1 MSEPPR
7 SMSARNYVLIWLGI
21 FAALIILM
29 IVLRGVLLPFVIGM
43 AVAYFLDPVAD
54 RLERWGMSR
63 TISTTLL
70 TIAFLIV
77 VVLAIAFLLP
87 ILQRQLVDFLGNL
100 PGYFQIIREWAEPAY
115 QRWMS
120 KLDPEEVKRVEDAVG
135 AFSGRGIQ
143 FVLGLVGQ
151 IGSGGMALVSFL
163 GVLFITPVV
172 TFYLLRDWD
181 VLLKRV
187 NGWLPVRHA
196 DTIRQ
201 QARLID
207 ETLAGFVRGQGMVCL
222 ILAVYYGAALSIAGL
237 EFGLVIGIAAG
248 LVSFV
253 PYIGSVGGLVVG
265 VGLALLQFDE
275 IWMVAVVAGI
285 FGIGQ
290 LAEGMFLTPKLV
302 GDRVRLHPVWVIFA
316 VLAGGSLF
324 GFVGMLVSLPVA
336 AVLGVLVRF
345 GVSHYLAS
353 SLYHGT
359 QGGEDKAAREPPAGP
374 TVP

>member
-1 MSEPPR
+1 MN
-7 SMSARNYVLIWLGI
+7 ARNYVLVWLGI

-70 TIAFLIV
+70 TVAFLIV

-87 ILQRQLVDFLGNL
+87 VLQRQLVDFLGNL
-100 PGYFQIIREWAEPAY
+100 PGYFQTIREWAEPAY

-120 KLDPEEVKRVEDAVG
+120 KLDSEEVKRVEEAVG

-181 VLLKRV
+181 ILLKRV

-290 LAEGMFLTPKLV
+290 LAEGMILTPKLV

-345 GVSHYLAS
+345 GVLHYLAS

-359 QGGEDKAAREPPAGP
+359 QGGEDKAAREPPADSK
-374 TVP
+374 VS

>member
-120 KLDPEEVKRVEDAVG
+120 KLDPEEVKRVEDAGG

>member
-248 LVSFV
+248 LVGDGFDL
-253 PYIGSVGGLVVG
+253 PDDGFRRTADERTFGDG
-265 VGLALLQFDE
+265 VFH
-275 IWMVAVVAGI
+275 VH
-285 FGIGQ
+285 Q
-290 LAEGMFLTPKLV
+290 LAAP
-302 GDRVRLHPVWVIFA
+302 
-316 VLAGGSLF
+316 
-324 GFVGMLVSLPVA
+324 A
-336 AVLGVLVRF
+336 AVED
-345 GVSHYLAS
+345 
-353 SLYHGT
+353 
-359 QGGEDKAAREPPAGP
+359 GG
-374 TVP
+374 